1 MRISLEPDAKML
13 EEVVVVPYGGPVARK
28 DLTGSVVSVNVEDMK
43 ALQAVTFE
51 NAIAGKVAGVQV
63 CAMRAD
69 EWWICTVLWT
79 VSRFLQKQAVFW

>member
-1 MRISLEPDAKML
+1 ML

-51 NAIAGKVAGVQV
+51 MLLPARSPVYRSMSG
-63 CAMRAD
+63 MD
-69 EWWICTVLWT
+69 SLE
-79 VSRFLQKQAVFW
+79 VFRTF